1 MAGKYLIAGLGNIG
15 AEYSGTRHNIGFMVV
30 DFLAEESGAVFHTDR
45 LGSIAEVSYR
55 GSKLILLKP
64 STYMNL
70 SGKAVSYW
78 MQKENIQKENLLVIC
93 DDLAIPFGSVRMRK
107 KGSDGGHNGLG
118 NINQILSSSDYARIR
133 VGIGNGFPRGGQID
147 YVLGK
152 IEGEEKAQLPSILK
166 RASQG
171 IKDFA
176 FMGVER
182 AMNIC
187 NTEPKK
193 ETPKN
198 DPASKK
204 ETLRDDPASMN
215 ESLKK
220 EPLRDNPSMN
230 ESLKKE
236 PLRDDP
242 ASMNESL
249 KKEPLRDDPASMN
262 ESLKNEPSRN
272 DPASN
277 DRPSKKDA
285 STACSSQEQ
294 SKEESKE
301 LSFKEKLLKLFKG

>member
-204 ETLRDDPASMN
+204 
-215 ESLKK
+215 K
-220 EPLRDNPSMN
+220 
-230 ESLKKE
+230 
-236 PLRDDP
+236 
-242 ASMNESL
+242 
-249 KKEPLRDDPASMN
+249 PLRDDPASMN
-262 ESLKNEPSRN
+262 ESLKNEASRN
-272 DPASN
+272 DPASMNESIKNEASRNAPASMNESLKKEPLRDAPAPN

>member
-198 DPASKK
+198 DPA
-204 ETLRDDPASMN
+204 
-215 ESLKK
+215 
-220 EPLRDNPSMN
+220 
-230 ESLKKE
+230 
-236 PLRDDP
+236 
-242 ASMNESL
+242 
-249 KKEPLRDDPASMN
+249 
-262 ESLKNEPSRN
+262 
-272 DPASN
+272 
-277 DRPSKKDA
+277 
-285 STACSSQEQ
+285 
-294 SKEESKE
+294 
-301 LSFKEKLLKLFKG
+301 

>member
-78 MQKENIQKENLLVIC
+78 MQKENIQK

-204 ETLRDDPASMN
+204 E
-215 ESLKK
+215 
-220 EPLRDNPSMN
+220 
-230 ESLKKE
+230 
-236 PLRDDP
+236 
-242 ASMNESL
+242 
-249 KKEPLRDDPASMN
+249 
-262 ESLKNEPSRN
+262 PSRSA
-272 DPASN
+272 PAPN
-277 DRPSKKDA
+277 DRPSKKDT

>member
-204 ETLRDDPASMN
+204 ESLKNDPASKKEPSRDDPASMN

-220 EPLRDNPSMN
+220 EPLRDA
-230 ESLKKE
+230 
-236 PLRDDP
+236 P
-242 ASMNESL
+242 A
-249 KKEPLRDDPASMN
+249 P
-262 ESLKNEPSRN
+262 
-272 DPASN
+272 N

-285 STACSSQEQ
+285 STAYSSQEQ

>member
-198 DPASKK
+198 NPAS
-204 ETLRDDPASMN
+204 
-215 ESLKK
+215 
-220 EPLRDNPSMN
+220 
-230 ESLKKE
+230 KKE

-249 KKEPLRDDPASMN
+249 KNDPSRNAPAPKKEPLRDDPASMN

-272 DPASN
+272 APAPN

>member
-204 ETLRDDPASMN
+204 ESLKNEPSRNAPASMNESIKNEPSGNPPASIN

-220 EPLRDNPSMN
+220 EPLRDA
-230 ESLKKE
+230 
-236 PLRDDP
+236 P
-242 ASMNESL
+242 A
-249 KKEPLRDDPASMN
+249 P
-262 ESLKNEPSRN
+262 
-272 DPASN
+272 N

-285 STACSSQEQ
+285 STAYSSQEQ